1 MTDMTDAKQRQAAAL
16 HTPTDLGD
24 NARHDIAGALTALV
38 ADYFALYMKTKNFH
52 WHVSGPHFHSIHEM
66 LDEQSDQ
73 IIAATDPLAERVRKL
88 GGTTLRSLG
97 QAAKMTRI
105 SDNDA
110 EFVTAEDMLAE
121 LREDNIALT
130 RSLRAAHDVCDEHR
144 DTASASLIEEYIDE
158 AEKRTW
164 FLFEMGRRSE
174 HG

>member
-1 MTDMTDAKQRQAAAL
+1 MSDTVKSRQSASL

-38 ADYFALYMKTKNFH
+38 ADYFALYIKTKNFH
-52 WHVSGPHFHSIHEM
+52 WHVSGPHFISIHEM
-66 LDEQSDQ
+66 LDDQ
-73 IIAATDPLAERVRKL
+73 ATDILAAIDPLAERVRKL
-88 GGTTLRSLG
+88 GGHTLRSIG
-97 QAAKMTRI
+97 QAATMTRI
-105 SDNDA
+105 SDNNA

-121 LREDNIALT
+121 LREDNIALV
-130 RSLRAAHDVCDEHR
+130 RSLRTAHDLCNEHR
-144 DTASASLIEEYIDE
+144 DSASTSLIENFIDE